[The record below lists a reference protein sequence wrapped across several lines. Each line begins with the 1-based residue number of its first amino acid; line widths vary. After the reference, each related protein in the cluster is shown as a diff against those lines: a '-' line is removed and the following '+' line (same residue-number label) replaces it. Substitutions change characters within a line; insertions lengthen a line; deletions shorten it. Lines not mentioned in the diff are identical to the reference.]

1 MGKTIT
7 IQPITRIEGHARV
20 AIELDDAGDVSDARF
35 HVMAL
40 RGFEK
45 FCEGRPVEEM
55 PRIVNRICG
64 ICPWNHH
71 LASVKAADA
80 VFGVEPPPT
89 AVKLRRLAQHLAWI
103 PDKLLHF
110 YFLAAP
116 DFVLGPDADPSVRNV
131 IGIAKEAPELAK
143 KVVHYRYRGAM
154 LLERWLGKVIHPVA
168 AVVGGFSRPLLEKE
182 RQEFLAETREQFEFA
197 KFSIVHA
204 RTAIFPK
211 YLETAKTLGVI
222 DTGFI
227 GTVTDDGTHDI
238 YDGKIRL
245 MRPDGTFDDFGY
257 DEYTDH
263 IGEHIE
269 PWSYAKMPFAKK
281 WADGEFSM
289 DLDHPVGIYRS
300 NALSRINVCDRI
312 STPEAQK
319 ELELF
324 REQFG
329 CPTQL
334 TLLYHWARLIELVNN
349 CERAIELLEDPDI
362 TDRDIRTPVE
372 VKAGEGVGCVEAPRG
387 TLIHHYAGDAE
398 GLITK
403 ANLIVGTTHNQAPIN
418 MSIKQAA
425 SGLIKGGVYDQGIL
439 NTVEMAIRA
448 YDP

>member
-1 MGKTIT
+1 MGQVIN

-20 AIELDDAGDVSDARF
+20 AIHLDDAGNVADAKF

-71 LASVKAADA
+71 LSSVKATD
-80 VFGVEPPPT
+80 GVYGVTPPPT

-116 DFVLGPDADPSVRNV
+116 DFVLGPDADPAVRNV
-131 IGIAKEAPELAK
+131 IGIAQAAPELAK
-143 KVVHYRYRGAM
+143 KVVHYRQQGAM

-168 AVVGGFSRPLLEKE
+168 AVTGGFSRPLLEEE
-182 RQEFLAETREQFEFA
+182 RQRFLAETREQLEFA
-197 KFSIVHA
+197 KFTINHA
-204 RTAIFPK
+204 KTEVFPK
-211 YLETAKTLGVI
+211 YLETVKSLGVI
-222 DTGFI
+222 NTGFI
-227 GTVTDDGTHDI
+227 GTVTEDGTHDI

-245 MRPDGTFDDFGY
+245 MKPDGTYDDFPY
-257 DEYTDH
+257 EDYTDH
-263 IGEHIE
+263 LGEHIE
-269 PWSYAKMPFAKK
+269 PWTYGKMPFAKK
-281 WADGEFSM
+281 WADGQFSM
-289 DLDHPVGIYRS
+289 DLENPQGIYRS
-300 NALSRINVCDRI
+300 NALSRINVCDQI
-312 STPEAQK
+312 GTPEAQK
-319 ELELF
+319 ELEEF
-324 REQFG
+324 RGQFG
-329 CPTQL
+329 RPAQL

-349 CERAIELLEDPDI
+349 CERAIELLEDPEI
-362 TDRDIRTPVE
+362 TGRDIRAKVE

-387 TLIHHYAGDAE
+387 TLIHHYAGDE
-398 GLITK
+398 NGMITK

-425 SGLIKGGVYDQGIL
+425 TQLIKDGTYDQGVL
-439 NTVEMAIRA
+439 NRVEMAIRA

>member
-1 MGKTIT
+1 MGQTIN

-20 AIELDDAGDVSDARF
+20 TIELDDAGQVADARF

-71 LASVKAADA
+71 LASVKATDR

-89 AVKLRRLAQHLAWI
+89 AIKLRRLAQHLAWI

-131 IGIAKEAPELAK
+131 IGIAQAAPELAK
-143 KVVHYRYRGAM
+143 KVVAHRYRGAM
-154 LLERWLGKVIHPVA
+154 VLEKWLGKVIHPVA
-168 AVVGGFSRPLLEKE
+168 AVPGGFTRPLLEEE
-182 RQEFLAETREQFEFA
+182 RQEFLAETREQLEFA
-197 KFSIVHA
+197 RFTIDYA
-204 RTAIFPK
+204 RSEVFPK
-211 YLETAKTLGVI
+211 YLDTVKTLGVFSS
-222 DTGFI
+222 GFI

-245 MRPDGTFDDFGY
+245 MRPDGEYDDFPY
-257 DEYTDH
+257 EQYTEH

-269 PWSYAKMPFAKK
+269 PWSYAKMPFAKR
-281 WADGEFSM
+281 WYDGDFSM
-289 DLDHPVGIYRS
+289 DLDDPKGIYRS
-300 NALSRINVCDRI
+300 NSLSRINVCERM
-312 STPEAQK
+312 STPLAQQ
-319 ELELF
+319 ELEEF

-329 CPTQL
+329 RPAQL

-349 CERAIELLEDPDI
+349 CERAIELLEDPEI
-362 TDRDIRTPVE
+362 TGRDIRTPVE
-372 VKAGEGVGCVEAPRG
+372 VRAGEGVGCVEAPRG
-387 TLIHHYAGDAE
+387 TLIHHYVGDDD
-398 GLITK
+398 GMITS

-425 SGLIKGGVYDQGIL
+425 SSLIQGAEYDQGML